1 MTLAIEE
8 KEFEAIVK
16 NIRNTY
22 HELTTTNIMN
32 VVLSAMI
39 TMEKYKMLSG
49 NQKKQTVIDI
59 LNFIVDETDKHNEFD
74 EIIKALIP
82 TIIDTVIEAD
92 KGKLKIKKAFLC
104 CF

>member
-16 NIRNTY
+16 NIRSTY
-22 HELTTTNIMN
+22 NELTTANIMN
-32 VVLSAMI
+32 VVLMSMV
-39 TMEKYKMLSG
+39 TLEKYKMLSG

-59 LNFIVDETDKHNEFD
+59 LTFIVDETHQNDEFD
-74 EIIKALIP
+74 IIIKALIP
-82 TIIDTVIEAD
+82 SVIDTVIEAD
-92 KGKLKIKKAFLC
+92 KGKLKIKKSFLC